1 MFQNNFL
8 WKLINTEPNIP
19 DLFLEEQGNQD
30 VPEQKE
36 MRTGTT
42 INYGTIT
49 TTTSY
54 GTITTA
60 ARE

>member
-1 MFQNNFL
+1 MFQNIFL

-49 TTTSY
+49 TAASY
-54 GTITTA
+54 GTITIA